1 MDSCFKAKYYI
12 KVCFP
17 NHHPHVTGDEFPMEE
32 AEGEE
37 GGLSLIHISEPTR
50 LS

>member
-37 GGLSLIHISEPTR
+37 GGSQ
-50 LS
+50 